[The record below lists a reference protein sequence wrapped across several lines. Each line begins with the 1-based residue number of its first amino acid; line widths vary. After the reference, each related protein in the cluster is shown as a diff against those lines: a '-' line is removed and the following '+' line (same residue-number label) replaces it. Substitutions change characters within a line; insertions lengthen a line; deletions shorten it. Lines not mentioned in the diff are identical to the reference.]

1 MKIMRDYQV
10 FLHFLSDYFFLYHI
24 FWYTLGLTL
33 HRKRTKNTQDYVKA
47 LINGSQGSLFAR
59 RLSP

>member
-24 FWYTLGLTL
+24 LVHLES
-33 HRKRTKNTQDYVKA
+33 N
-47 LINGSQGSLFAR
+47 FA
-59 RLSP
+59 SKTN